1 MTKQE
6 IAQQLQQW
14 IDDGKMLSKKQTG
27 KAYAEIDRNIKKGI
41 YYVTRVKSVLAT
53 DEETQRTFND
63 MYERKEVFSFF
74 DLQLEYPQYK
84 TLYSA
89 NKAAANGEF
98 LRFGGFQ
105 NIPLF
110 IKGE

>member
-6 IAQQLQQW
+6 IAQQLQHW
-14 IDDGKMLSKKQTG
+14 IDEGKMLSKRQTG
-27 KAYAEIDRNIKKGI
+27 EVYAEIDRNIKKGV
-41 YYVTRVKSVLAT
+41 YYVTRIKSILAT
-53 DEETQRTFND
+53 DEETQEAFNS

-98 LRFGGFQ
+98 LRFCGFQ

>member
-6 IAQQLQQW
+6 IAQQLKQW
-14 IDDGKMLSKKQTG
+14 IDDGKIMSKKQTG
-27 KAYAEIDRNIKKGI
+27 KTYAEVARRIKKGF
-41 YYVTRVKSVLAT
+41 YFVTRVKSIITT
-53 DEETQRTFND
+53 DEETQEAFNA
-63 MYERKEVFSFF
+63 MHERKELFWFF
-74 DLQLEYPQYK
+74 VLQLEYEQYK

-89 NKAAANGEF
+89 NMAAANGEF
-98 LRFGGFQ
+98 LRFNGFG